1 MLMKKIFVIDWAL
14 LIVFA
19 ITAISGFELHIA
31 GHFSGHEVWHN
42 WAVCHTLA
50 SLAFIIL
57 GALHIQTH
65 WGWYKSLISKGF
77 GKKSR
82 ITVWL
87 TFIYFVATIT
97 GILLLFIAGANT
109 GIGLWHYRIGIILT
123 IISTGHFLKRFPILK
138 KSILKKS

>member
-19 ITAISGFELHIA
+19 ITAITGFELHIS
-31 GHFSGHEVWHN
+31 GHFSSHEVWHN

-50 SLAFIIL
+50 SLAFIIF
-57 GALHIQTH
+57 GVLHIQTH
-65 WGWYKSLISKGF
+65 WGSYKKLISKGV

-87 TFIYFVATIT
+87 TIIYIIATIT

-123 IISTGHFLKRFPILK
+123 IISAGHFLKRVPLLK
-138 KSILKKS
+138 KSILKRS